1 MISII
6 NLSTLDTIVPWK
18 NPSRFKLVFFS
29 RKKVDMILIIYVNL
43 RRLFNRYLLRVVVQN
58 VSEFVTGVNY
68 HKVQYKGRQSKRVTP
83 TYRCVKVCCCATVV
97 VCFVDRTVRYGV
109 LDIVIFCK

>member
-43 RRLFNRYLLRVVVQN
+43 RRLFNRYLLRVV
-58 VSEFVTGVNY
+58 
-68 HKVQYKGRQSKRVTP
+68 
-83 TYRCVKVCCCATVV
+83 
-97 VCFVDRTVRYGV
+97 
-109 LDIVIFCK
+109 